1 MSSKPGVWFTLLP
14 ATRNLKMRFARY
26 LATLNLRHEHP
37 SKSTQQKPWA
47 KFINPPLE
55 KSNRILQKRLWRRYA
70 AAQNLA
76 AMHSGA

>member
-37 SKSTQQKPWA
+37 SKSAQQKPWV
-47 KFINPPLE
+47 KFIIPSPTKVISSH
-55 KSNRILQKRLWRRYA
+55 KSGSSDATSQR
-70 AAQNLA
+70 
-76 AMHSGA
+76 

>member
-37 SKSTQQKPWA
+37 SKSAQQKPRA
-47 KFINPPLE
+47 KFINPLPVKVIASH
-55 KSNRILQKRLWRRYA
+55 KSGSIKA
-70 AAQNLA
+70 
-76 AMHSGA
+76 

>member
-37 SKSTQQKPWA
+37 SKSTQQRPWA
-47 KFINPPLE
+47 KFPVKVIASH
-55 KSNRILQKRLWRRYA
+55 KSGSSDTTPQR
-70 AAQNLA
+70 
-76 AMHSGA
+76 